1 MVLKIELMTASS
13 VHQDFIRI
21 TKSCLRDG
29 SANAHG
35 NGYLDSHRLTT
46 PASSAADTFSCMTM
60 LSVFKAFLSPKG
72 LVFGRIGDTVVLVSS
87 VCSSR
92 KLHRHSTRALYIVT
106 SRSRVHTEVLET
118 EYYHLVNESPRDDQ
132 TRRLTGFI
140 RALLDTRKYS
150 ALSALFLVSLS
161 LLARSLK
168 SKSRVGP
175 FVDRSEIIRRA
186 LHKCQLGRRNV
197 RCR

>member
-1 MVLKIELMTASS
+1 MVLKIELITASS

-35 NGYLDSHRLTT
+35 NGYRDSHRLTT
-46 PASSAADTFSCMTM
+46 PASSATEMFSRRIMS
-60 LSVFKAFLSPKG
+60 SVFKALFSPTG
-72 LVFGRIGDTVVLVSS
+72 LVLGRIGEMVVHVSS

-92 KLHRHSTRALYIVT
+92 RLHKHSIRALYVEI
-106 SRSRVHTEVLET
+106 SRRRVHTEVLET
-118 EYYHLVNESPRDDQ
+118 IHYHLVNENYRDGRI
-132 TRRLTGFI
+132 RRLTGFI

-150 ALSALFLVSLS
+150 ALSALFLVSVS
-161 LLARSLK
+161 LLATSLR

-186 LHKCQLGRRNV
+186 LNKGQLEHNM